1 MNPEDARSMCCRLRL
16 DTKTLEKRGGGLF
29 GANPLTG
36 SIGVVTINMAR
47 LGYLSKNE
55 EEFTTGLEKLMLLA
69 RDSLEIK
76 RKILESFTEKNLYP
90 YARFYLRSVKEHLG
104 EYWKNHFSTIG
115 LLGMNEA
122 CVNLFQE
129 DIASEKGRVFTLG
142 ILDFMRDKLIKFQTE
157 TGNNY
162 NLEATPAEGT
172 SYRLAKQDK
181 EKFPEILCA
190 NDNGEPFYTNSTQLP
205 VNLTEDVFEVLD
217 LQDEIQTKYT
227 GGTVIHLFIGEHIE
241 DGNVVKNMVRKIC
254 ENYHLPYFTFTPTFS
269 VCPNH
274 GYLPGELARCPRC
287 NTECEI
293 YSRIVGYL
301 RPVSQWN
308 RGKKEEFRLRK
319 TFKV

>member
-1 MNPEDARSMCCRLRL
+1 MRYDNNQIFEKYQNVMLNESTKGMRRKCQVLEDKIDDFMDQLEKEIDKIDDNPTFQRSMYQMLSNTTKEYNEYLAILKQVCQTL
-16 DTKTLEKRGGGLF
+16 DSGAKVMPSELPAVGEKMEAADNVTDEKAVDEEG
-29 GANPLTG
+29 NEIEEEEPETG
-36 SIGVVTINMAR
+36 DQ
-47 LGYLSKNE
+47 E
-55 EEFTTGLEKLMLLA
+55 EEFELKVAKKGA
-69 RDSLEIK
+69 G
-76 RKILESFTEKNLYP
+76 KN
-90 YARFYLRSVKEHLG
+90 K
-104 EYWKNHFSTIG
+104 K
-115 LLGMNEA
+115 
-122 CVNLFQE
+122 
-129 DIASEKGRVFTLG
+129 K
-142 ILDFMRDKLIKFQTE
+142 
-157 TGNNY
+157 
-162 NLEATPAEGT
+162 
-172 SYRLAKQDK
+172 AKKDK

-190 NDNGEPFYTNSTQLP
+190 NDNGEPFYTNSTQLR
-205 VNLTEDVFEVLD
+205 VNLTDDIFEVLD

-227 GGTVIHLFIGEHIE
+227 GGTVIHLFLGEHIE

>member
-1 MNPEDARSMCCRLRL
+1 
-16 DTKTLEKRGGGLF
+16 
-29 GANPLTG
+29 
-36 SIGVVTINMAR
+36 VTINMAR

-76 RKILESFTEKNLYP
+76 RKILESFAEKNLYP
-90 YARFYLRSVKEHLG
+90 YAKFYLRRVKEHLG

-190 NDNGEPFYTNSTQLP
+190 NDNGEPFYTNSTQLR
-205 VNLTEDVFEVLD
+205 VNLTDDIFEVLD

-241 DGNVVKNMVRKIC
+241 DGNVVKNTVRKVC

-274 GYLPGELARCPRC
+274 GYLPGKLARCPKC